1 MVNQKSLIDLDF
13 PQLIELLLGYA
24 STPLGR
30 EKVLELRPPRER
42 QDILENLETIMEMK
56 AMLQSGTD
64 EFSLEF
70 DPLGEEFKR
79 LRVKDSLLDGPSLRR
94 VEKILRCSR
103 LLKDSF
109 SRRSESYPRL
119 WKIVRGLH
127 PAPLIEERISS
138 SIDEKGEVK
147 DSASERLATLRRRF
161 VVSRTE
167 VLELLE
173 GIKRRL
179 GPEVDTAEGEI
190 TLRNG
195 RYVIPLRVSS
205 HIRVAGIV
213 HDRSRSGATLFIE
226 PREAI
231 DLNNALREIELEIYR
246 EIDTILRCLASELR
260 PYLDELER
268 NQEILGF
275 LDSVRARARFA
286 LEFGGIVP
294 EITNESAIRL
304 VRARHPLLGRGGDD
318 RVIPLDLDLERGER
332 SLLVSGPNAGG
343 KTVLLKTVGLLTLMT
358 HFGILPTL
366 GEGSVIP
373 LLDAIFTGI
382 GDDQSIENDLSTF
395 SARVGV
401 LKEILEKASSRSM
414 ILLDEIGSG
423 TDPSEGEALAGAVID
438 ALTERGSLNIF
449 TTHYAGLKTIAGQRE
464 GVVNGSLGFDP
475 VRLGPTYRFEKGVPG
490 RSYGLAIAER
500 LGLDRG
506 VIEEARERVPG
517 SHRHLDEL
525 IEEWERKRAGIL
537 LREAE
542 IERREQAL
550 ESARLDWEQDRE
562 RREIEREEKRLRAD
576 EEILEIVRSTR
587 KRMEE
592 VISRLKAAPSPDEGL
607 IKEARREVE
616 GSLREIRQRRL
627 HPLPGEEGIGKR
639 EPIRAGDPVRVK
651 NLGEEGIV
659 LSERNREYIVRIGNL
674 HFSLPRSALEKIER
688 MNGEKNGTHVGF
700 GAAVRLPI
708 PSSLSEGM
716 AREIDIRGLTAEDV
730 IFEVQKAIDTALL
743 QGMGNIRFIHGKG
756 KGVLREKVAQ
766 VLRAEQRVKSFR
778 LGGFGE
784 GGSGVTIAEIA

>member
-1 MVNQKSLIDLDF
+1 
-13 PQLIELLLGYA
+13 
-24 STPLGR
+24 
-30 EKVLELRPPRER
+30 
-42 QDILENLETIMEMK
+42 MEMK
-56 AMLQSGTD
+56 ALLQSGTD

-79 LRVKDSLLDGPSLRR
+79 LRVKDSLLEGPSLRR
-94 VEKILRCSR
+94 VEKVLRCSR

-231 DLNNALREIELEIYR
+231 DLNNALREIELDIYR
-246 EIDTILRCLASELR
+246 EIDTILRSLVSELR

-395 SARVGV
+395 SARVEV

-475 VRLGPTYRFEKGVPG
+475 VQLEPTYRFEKGVPG

-525 IEEWERKRAGIL
+525 IEEWERKRADIL

-542 IERREQAL
+542 IERRERAL

-616 GSLREIRQRRL
+616 GSLTEIRQRRL
-627 HPLPGEEGIGKR
+627 HPLPGEEGIGER
-639 EPIRAGDPVRVK
+639 EP
-651 NLGEEGIV
+651 
-659 LSERNREYIVRIGNL
+659 
-674 HFSLPRSALEKIER
+674 
-688 MNGEKNGTHVGF
+688 
-700 GAAVRLPI
+700 
-708 PSSLSEGM
+708 
-716 AREIDIRGLTAEDV
+716 
-730 IFEVQKAIDTALL
+730 
-743 QGMGNIRFIHGKG
+743 
-756 KGVLREKVAQ
+756 
-766 VLRAEQRVKSFR
+766 
-778 LGGFGE
+778 
-784 GGSGVTIAEIA
+784 